1 MEINWNTLRPVL
13 HLGFVPICPVG
24 QGTTIDPWPALE
36 GYVSMPTV
44 IVATGNPGKL
54 KEMQVYLGELGWE
67 LQLKPDA
74 IDIEETGTTFL
85 ENARLKAAGVAK
97 ALGQWAIADDSGL
110 AVDAL
115 GGAPG
120 IYSARYADSDAARI
134 DRLLQELAESGDRD
148 AQGAAQRGDSGT
160 DRCDSR
166 SAQFICAL
174 ALANPQ
180 GDIVLETEGICQG
193 EILLEPR
200 GAGGFG
206 YDPIFYVP
214 TLGKSFAEMSP
225 EQKDAN
231 SHRGIAFS
239 QLMPHLKQL
248 TLG

>member
-1 MEINWNTLRPVL
+1 
-13 HLGFVPICPVG
+13 
-24 QGTTIDPWPALE
+24 
-36 GYVSMPTV
+36 MPTI

-54 KEMQVYLGELGWE
+54 KEMQVYLGDLGWE

-110 AVDAL
+110 EVHAL

-120 IYSARYADSDAARI
+120 IYSARYANSDAARI
-134 DRLLQELAESGDRD
+134 DRLLQELEGEPGG
-148 AQGAAQRGDSGT
+148 QGSAGEGDSGT
-160 DRCDSR
+160 DR
-166 SAQFICAL
+166 SAQFVCAL
-174 ALANPQ
+174 ALANPK
-180 GDIVLETEGICQG
+180 GEIVLETEGICHG
-193 EILLEPR
+193 EILLAPR
-200 GAGGFG
+200 GSGGFG

-214 TLGKSFAEMSP
+214 ALGKSFAEMSP

-248 TLG
+248 ALG

>member
-1 MEINWNTLRPVL
+1 
-13 HLGFVPICPVG
+13 
-24 QGTTIDPWPALE
+24 
-36 GYVSMPTV
+36 MPTV

-54 KEMQVYLGELGWE
+54 KEMQVYLGDLGWE

-110 AVDAL
+110 EVHAL

-134 DRLLQELAESGDRD
+134 DRLLQELEKSGDRD
-148 AQGAAQRGDSGT
+148 
-160 DRCDSR
+160 R

-180 GDIVLETEGICQG
+180 GDIVLETEGICPG
-193 EILLEPR
+193 EILRAPR

-206 YDPIFYVP
+206 YDPIFYMP
-214 TLGKSFAEMSP
+214 ALDKSFAEMSA

-231 SHRGIAFS
+231 SHRSIAFG